1 MADQF
6 QYTDLSYLE
15 DLSGGD
21 QTFIKE
27 IIDLF
32 IKQMPESV
40 ETMKD
45 ALSKGDPVNIGE
57 TAHKAKPSA
66 IYIGNKQLEENLRKL
81 QALKNHNDVPEGTS
95 DLIEQVSKES
105 EQVIQELKSRYY

>member
-1 MADQF
+1 MSDQF

-21 QTFIKE
+21 QAFIKE

-32 IKQMPESV
+32 IQQMPESV
-40 ETMKD
+40 KAMKD
-45 ALSKGDPVNIGE
+45 ALANNDPLTIGE

-66 IYIGNKQLEENLRKL
+66 IYIGNKSLEQNLRSL
-81 QALKNHNDVPEGTS
+81 QELKNLGAIQENTS
-95 DLIEQVSKES
+95 ALIEEVADES
-105 EQVIQELKSRYY
+105 EKVIEELKSRY